1 MTHADRR
8 QNFINDLW
16 PHFHQSFG
24 LSRSHVSF
32 PHHPRQYSV
41 LESLTFYC
49 TKTCPFSGIET
60 LRLAY
65 RKFPPSNQ
73 HDRKKGLPFQ
83 KTLKLKRESEASGA
97 EGQE

>member
-1 MTHADRR
+1 
-8 QNFINDLW
+8 
-16 PHFHQSFG
+16 
-24 LSRSHVSF
+24 
-32 PHHPRQYSV
+32 V

-49 TKTCPFSGIET
+49 TKTCPFPGIET

-97 EGQE
+97 EGQEYVDSNIGFEARLQCRKIIGAIFRLGQHPLTV